1 MKAVRLHAYDKNPEL
16 DEVPEPTV
24 MGPHDVIVRIA
35 GAGLCRTDLHIRDGW
50 FAPAVPTEL
59 PITLGHENTGW
70 VHEAG
75 PAVEH
80 VAVGDPVICHPQLSC
95 GFCAACRNGDDM
107 RCARG
112 LNFTGLTRDGGFAEF
127 LRTTDRGVLPLP
139 TGLDPVDL
147 APHADAGLTVMHVAR
162 KAVALLD
169 AGTTVVV
176 VGIGGLGH
184 LGIQCL
190 RALTSARVIAV
201 DGDPEARSLATECG
215 AHEVV
220 DADGT
225 HVQHVR
231 ELTDGLGAQ
240 AVIDFVGEGDAVGDS
255 LAMVRPGG
263 TYFIVGYGGELR
275 VPTFNLVLP
284 EISVV
289 GNAVGTHDDL
299 RELIALVAAGHVTVR
314 SHRYRLEEY
323 ADAMADLEQGH
334 MHGRGVL
341 VP

>member
-1 MKAVRLHAYDKNPEL
+1 MKAVRLHTYDKNPDL

-139 TGLDPVDL
+139 PGLDPVDL
-147 APHADAGLTVMHVAR
+147 APHADAGLTAMHVAR

-201 DGDPEARSLATECG
+201 DRDPKARSLATECG

-225 HVQHVR
+225 HVQRVR
-231 ELTDGLGAQ
+231 ELTDGIGAQ
-240 AVIDFVGEGDAVGDS
+240 AVIDFVGEGDAVDDS
-255 LAMVRPGG
+255 LAMVRPRG
-263 TYFIVGYGGELR
+263 TYFVVGYGGELR

-314 SHRYRLEEY
+314 SHRYELEEY
-323 ADAMADLEQGH
+323 ADAMADLEHGD
-334 MHGRGVL
+334 MYGRGVL